1 MVDHAPERRWA
12 LSALRQ
18 PHRYLQAREG
28 VLVDAELVRV
38 LELAEEGGRVVYEDR
53 LDLRRQLALPSP
65 WAEGDLIDELLRR
78 ALVIAV
84 GDPRGDRLEAAG
96 TRLQHRSTFGIMLE
110 QAEQRRLVA
119 GKGTEDVRVPR
130 RQPQRDGPAEGVRDD
145 MGGREIERRQESGEV
160 VAIVVHGPRGLLP
173 LAARVAAAVVGEN
186 AEGLGETRRHQSPTP
201 RVDPGAMHHGQ
212 GLAVAVQLVVEPDA
226 VRLRL
231 GHVLSPRSRD
241 RRV

>member
-1 MVDHAPERRWA
+1 MVDRFPERRRA

-18 PHRYLQAREG
+18 PHRYLQARER
-28 VLVDAELVRV
+28 VLVEAELVRI
-38 LELAEEGGRVVYEDR
+38 LELAQEGGRVVYEDR
-53 LDLRRQLALPSP
+53 LDLRRQLVLPSP

-96 TRLQHRSTFGIMLE
+96 TRLHHRSTFGVMAGQPQQRSTFGVMLE

-119 GKGTEDVRVPR
+119 GKGTEDVRAPR

-145 MGGREIERRQESGEV
+145 MGGREIERRQQSGEV

-173 LAARVAAAVVGEN
+173 LTA
-186 AEGLGETRRHQSPTP
+186 
-201 RVDPGAMHHGQ
+201 
-212 GLAVAVQLVVEPDA
+212 
-226 VRLRL
+226 
-231 GHVLSPRSRD
+231 
-241 RRV
+241 